1 MGIDMS
7 MLFIITTFHRTNR
20 FFAVK
25 YPIKVGFLCKIQRFP
40 LFFCNSLTEM
50 NGNVI
55 IIQKDFAG
63 F

>member
-7 MLFIITTFHRTNR
+7 MLFIITTFYRTNR

-25 YPIKVGFLCKIQRFP
+25 YPIKVEFLCKMQRSS
-40 LFFCNSLTEM
+40 LFFRNSLTEM
-50 NGNVI
+50 NGNAI
-55 IIQKDFAG
+55 ILQKDFAG